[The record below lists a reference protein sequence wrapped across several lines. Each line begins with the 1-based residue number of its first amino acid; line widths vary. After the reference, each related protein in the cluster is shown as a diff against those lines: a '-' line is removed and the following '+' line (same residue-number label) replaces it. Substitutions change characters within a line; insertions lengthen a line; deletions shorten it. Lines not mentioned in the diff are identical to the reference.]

1 MAAKFYALSYEETGS
16 IVSYCQL
23 QRRDL
28 SKTGAVAALLDELVG
43 DELVLSLSLSG
54 GVPPI
59 KIKKTQ
65 LALDEVDVADSVL
78 PAFRRRPQD
87 FVLDLTDASAKPGDG
102 KLKSILETPIIPTT
116 YVVQTGGKLVVTF
129 QGAAPQATRFYAI
142 VDGQA
147 RSPYDVPTPAQPT
160 IEITIPTSTA
170 NSFHTVLLAGRG
182 VQPFFGFL
190 KAQ

>member
-1 MAAKFYALSYEETGS
+1 MAAKFYALSFEDTGS

-23 QRRDL
+23 QQRDL

-43 DELVLSLSLSG
+43 DELVLSLSLP

-59 KIKKTQ
+59 RIKKTQ
-65 LALDEVDVADSVL
+65 LALDEVDVADSIL

-102 KLKSILETPIIPTT
+102 KLKSLLESPIIPTSH
-116 YVVQTGGKLVVTF
+116 VVQIAGKLVVTF

-142 VDGQA
+142 VDGQP
-147 RSPYDVPTPAQPT
+147 RSPFDVPTPAQPT
-160 IEITIPTSTA
+160 IEINIPTSTA
-170 NSFHTVLLAGRG
+170 TTFHTVFLAGRG